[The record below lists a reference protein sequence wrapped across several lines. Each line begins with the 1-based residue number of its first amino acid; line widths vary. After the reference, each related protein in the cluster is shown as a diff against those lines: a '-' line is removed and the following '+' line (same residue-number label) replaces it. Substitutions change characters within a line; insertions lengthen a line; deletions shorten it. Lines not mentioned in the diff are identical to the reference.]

1 MVNICMKTLR
11 KYIDQLDEIS
21 RRDFIKGAGATAGL
35 AAMGSAQADWQKQA
49 DIPGVDAGHG
59 ASTVSNY
66 RNTSTDGSAI
76 LSLYKGPALDKGQ
89 VQSMGITNRAGK
101 WSPKSREPMGAV
113 KIDNNPAFKI
123 EFMIMGNPAIASI
136 RAPGGVSGDAASQ
149 KIVSSIVNAKERV
162 AIDTS
167 SLGGGI
173 VQFRAGNVS
182 EDAELDEAID
192 DAVQR
197 VEELFKDKR

>member
-1 MVNICMKTLR
+1 MKTIR
-11 KYIDQLDEIS
+11 EYIDQLDEIN

-35 AAMGSAQADWQKQA
+35 AAMGQAKADWQKQA
-49 DIPGVDAGHG
+49 DIPYVGPKDTGTAVQ
-59 ASTVSNY
+59 NY
-66 RNTSTDGSAI
+66 KNTSTDGSAI
-76 LSLYKGPALDKGQ
+76 LTLYQTAQ
-89 VQSMGITNRAGK
+89 VQSMGITNKAGK
-101 WSPKSREPMGAV
+101 WSPKSGEPMGAV

-149 KIVSSIVNAKERV
+149 KIVSSIVNARERV
-162 AIDTS
+162 AIDTT

>member
-1 MVNICMKTLR
+1 MKTIR
-11 KYIDQLDEIS
+11 EYIDHLDEIS

-35 AAMGSAQADWQKQA
+35 AAMGSAQADWQKQG
-49 DIPGVDAGHG
+49 DIPYVGPKGTGTAVQ
-59 ASTVSNY
+59 NY
-66 RNTSTDGSAI
+66 RNTSTDGSAV
-76 LSLYKGPALDKGQ
+76 LTLYKGQ
-89 VQSMGITNRAGK
+89 VQSMGITNKAGK
-101 WSPKSREPMGAV
+101 WSPKSAEPMGAV
-113 KIDNNPAFKI
+113 KIDSDPAFKI

-173 VQFRAGNVS
+173 VQFRAGDVS

>member
-1 MVNICMKTLR
+1 MKNIR
-11 KYIDQLDEIS
+11 EYIDQLDEIN

-35 AAMGSAQADWQKQA
+35 AAMGSAQANWQKQG
-49 DIPGVDAGHG
+49 DIPYVGPKGTGTAVQ
-59 ASTVSNY
+59 NY
-66 RNTSTDGSAI
+66 RNTSTDGSAV
-76 LSLYKGPALDKGQ
+76 LTLYKGQ
-89 VQSMGITNRAGK
+89 VQSMGITNKAGK
-101 WSPKSREPMGAV
+101 WSPKSAEPMGAV
-113 KIDNNPAFKI
+113 KIDSDPAFKI

-173 VQFRAGNVS
+173 VQFRAGDVS

-192 DAVQR
+192 DAVQQ

>member
-1 MVNICMKTLR
+1 MKTIR
-11 KYIDQLDEIS
+11 EYIDHLDEIS

-35 AAMGSAQADWQKQA
+35 AAMGSAQADWKKQA
-49 DIPGVDAGHG
+49 DIPDVEFGTGKLTG
-59 ASTVSNY
+59 QNTQNY
-66 RNTSTDGSAI
+66 RNTSTDGSAV
-76 LSLYKGPALDKGQ
+76 LSLYTGQ
-89 VQSMGITNRAGK
+89 VQSMGITNKAGK
-101 WSPKSREPMGAV
+101 WSPKSRAPMGAV
-113 KIDNNPAFKI
+113 KIDSNPAFKI

-136 RAPGGVSGDAASQ
+136 RTPGGVSGDAASQ

>member
-1 MVNICMKTLR
+1 MKTIR
-11 KYIDQLDEIS
+11 EYIDQLDEIN
-21 RRDFIKGAGATAGL
+21 RRDFLKGVGATAGL
-35 AAMGSAQADWQKQA
+35 AATGAAQADWQKQA

-66 RNTSTDGSAI
+66 RNTSADGSAV
-76 LSLYKGPALDKGQ
+76 LSLYKGQ
-89 VQSMGITNRAGK
+89 VQSMGIANKTGK
-101 WSPKSREPMGAV
+101 WSPKSKEPMGAV
-113 KIDNNPAFKI
+113 KIDSNPAFKV

-136 RAPGGVSGDAASQ
+136 MAPGGVSGDAASQ
-149 KIVSSIVNAKERV
+149 QIVSSIVNAKERV

-173 VQFRAGNVS
+173 AQFRAGNVS

>member
-1 MVNICMKTLR
+1 MKTIR
-11 KYIDQLDEIS
+11 EYIDHLDEIS

-35 AAMGSAQADWQKQA
+35 AAMGSAQADWQKQG
-49 DIPGVDAGHG
+49 DIPYVGPKGTGTAVQ
-59 ASTVSNY
+59 NY
-66 RNTSTDGSAI
+66 RNTSTDGSAV
-76 LSLYKGPALDKGQ
+76 LTLYKGQ
-89 VQSMGITNRAGK
+89 VQSMGITNKAGK
-101 WSPKSREPMGAV
+101 WSPKSAEPMGAV
-113 KIDNNPAFKI
+113 KIDSDPAFRV

-136 RAPGGVSGDAASQ
+136 RTPGGVSGDAASQ

-197 VEELFKDKR
+197 VEELFRDKR

>member
-1 MVNICMKTLR
+1 MKIREMLDR
-11 KYIDQLDEIS
+11 LDEIS
-21 RRDFIKGAGATAGL
+21 RRDFLKGAGATAGL
-35 AAMGSAQADWQKQA
+35 AAMGQAKADWQKQA
-49 DIPGVDAGHG
+49 DIPDVEFGTGKLTG
-59 ASTVSNY
+59 QKTQNY
-66 RNTSTDGSAI
+66 RNTSTDDSAV
-76 LSLYKGPALDKGQ
+76 LTLYKGQ
-89 VQSMGITNRAGK
+89 VQSMGITNKAGK

-192 DAVQR
+192 EAVQR
-197 VEELFKDKR
+197 VLESI

>member
-1 MVNICMKTLR
+1 MKTIR
-11 KYIDQLDEIS
+11 EYIDHLDEIS

-49 DIPGVDAGHG
+49 DIPYVGPKGTGTAVQ
-59 ASTVSNY
+59 NY
-66 RNTSTDGSAI
+66 RNTSTDGSAV
-76 LSLYKGPALDKGQ
+76 LTLYKNQ
-89 VQSMGITNRAGK
+89 VQSMGITNKAGK
-101 WSPKSREPMGAV
+101 WSPKSEEPMGAV

-173 VQFRAGNVS
+173 VQFRAGTVS

-197 VEELFKDKR
+197 VLESI

>member
-1 MVNICMKTLR
+1 MKTIR
-11 KYIDQLDEIS
+11 EYIDQLDEIN
-21 RRDFIKGAGATAGL
+21 RRDFLKGVGATAGL
-35 AAMGSAQADWQKQA
+35 AATGAAQADWQKQA

-66 RNTSTDGSAI
+66 RNTSTDGSTV
-76 LSLYKGPALDKGQ
+76 LSLYKGQ
-89 VQSMGITNRAGK
+89 VQSMGIANKTGK
-101 WSPKSREPMGAV
+101 WSPKSKEPMGAV
-113 KIDNNPAFKI
+113 KIDSNPAFKV

-136 RAPGGVSGDAASQ
+136 MAPGGVSGDAAGQ
-149 KIVSSIVNAKERV
+149 QIVSSIVNAKERV

-173 VQFRAGNVS
+173 AQFRAGNVS

-197 VEELFKDKR
+197 VEESFKDKR